1 MARDYSIGSDVWNGL
16 SKVIEE
22 MGELNQVCGKV
33 IGSGGDSSHWSGDM
47 RAKFVE
53 EIADVQAA
61 LKFFMVANLTEEEIE
76 LIVKRR
82 VKKFAKFC
90 KWDKAERAKNV
101 DSSKGQSD

>member
-1 MARDYSIGSDVWNGL
+1 MAGDYSIGSDIWNGL

-22 MGELNQVCGKV
+22 TGELNQVCGKV
-33 IGSGGDSSHWSGDM
+33 IGSGGDPAHWPGDM

-61 LKFFMVANLTEEEIE
+61 LKFFVIANLTEEEQE

-82 VKKFAKFC
+82 KKKFARFC
-90 KWDKAERAKNV
+90 EWDKAERAKNV
-101 DSSKGQSD
+101 DSSKGQPD